1 MILHNSDAGAKAEV
15 LTAVPLLLDMG
26 HSRLGVFCPRMKSV
40 PILIETVMTLPF
52 QMLLVDGL

>member
-40 PILIETVMTLPF
+40 PILIDSHEVAFPNAA
-52 QMLLVDGL
+52 G

>member
-26 HSRLGVFCPRMKSV
+26 HSRLGFFCPRMKSV
-40 PILIETVMTLPF
+40 PILIDSHEVAFPNAA
-52 QMLLVDGL
+52 G